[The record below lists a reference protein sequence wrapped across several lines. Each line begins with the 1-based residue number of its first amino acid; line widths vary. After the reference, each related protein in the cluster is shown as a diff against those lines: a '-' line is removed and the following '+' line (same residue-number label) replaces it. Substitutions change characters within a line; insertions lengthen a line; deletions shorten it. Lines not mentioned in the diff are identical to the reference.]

1 MSRTKYTRKG
11 QIVNILV
18 LFLCFLFLL
27 AMPGMETVSAQS
39 AQPAAVA
46 AAPASKPLIVYF
58 SLTGKNKIISA
69 ELQKQLNADVAELKL
84 VSERPPG
91 IWSFIVSGYE
101 NFFDKDAEL
110 QPFTTDLAPHNPII
124 ICSPVWMG
132 KLSSPARTF
141 LKNPALKGKDVYIF
155 ASFNGHWAEEK
166 EAEQVKNLTGSG
178 IVLKNIYR
186 MVLGKKTEEEI
197 KKEVV
202 NQLEKKP
209 ISIQAAAAH

>member
-1 MSRTKYTRKG
+1 MA
-11 QIVNILV
+11 V
-18 LFLCFLFLL
+18 
-27 AMPGMETVSAQS
+27 ETVSAQS

-69 ELQKQLNADVAELKL
+69 ELQKQLNAPVAELKL
-84 VSERPPG
+84 VSERSG
-91 IWSFIVSGYE
+91 IWGFVVSGYE

-141 LKNPALKGKDVYIF
+141 LKSPVLKGKDIYIF
-155 ASFNGHWAEEK
+155 ASFQGHWAEEK
-166 EAEQVKNLTGSG
+166 EAEQVKNLTGTG

-186 MVLGKKTEEEI
+186 MVLGKKNEEEI

-202 NQLEKKP
+202 KQLGEKP
-209 ISIQAAAAH
+209 IPVQAAVAH